1 MIFTTNDNG
10 PLERIIQAD
19 VIRCLKALKADVV
32 KIQSTNKSGEPDLLV
47 TFINGATVRIETKTC
62 NGKLRKNQKVR
73 IEELTNHHQTVIVI
87 DKIITI
93 YRAWKMFNYLAKIFP
108 EHYTVYCLDDDNKTP
123 MVTVKNVGYKELFL
137 MMGVQT

>member
-1 MIFTTNDNG
+1 MIFTTNDKG

-47 TFINGATVRIETKTC
+47 TFINGATVRIETKTQ

-73 IEELTNHHQTVIVI
+73 IEELTNRHQTVIVI
-87 DKIITI
+87 GKVITI
-93 YRAWKMFNYLAKIFP
+93 YRAWKMFDYLAEIFP
-108 EHYTVYCLDDDNKTP
+108 EHYTVYCLGNETP
-123 MVTVKNVGYKELFL
+123 MAEVKNVSCKELFL